1 MSEEYKEII
10 VACIN
15 DHPQTMVLLRRAA
28 SLAKRKGLG
37 WTALHIVETHQ
48 QPSSKK
54 DNQEQ
59 RLRLLQNLHLA
70 EEMGAEIKTVNAP
83 HFKEGMRGFITE
95 QTSKTRMV
103 IFLGTAHVNDSWIGF
118 LIPNK
123 CRIVHSMLPAGSHV
137 ELVRYRVPVRTRSVM
152 YETIGRFLNIREILT
167 ACLMVALAT
176 IAILVLQEIFVGFQN
191 SPRNRTM
198 VYIIACVFVSLR
210 YGLIPGLLSSVL
222 SFFAMN
228 YAFETVIIPTN
239 IAKDL
244 AIDSPPMLVSFWLY
258 VMCSVVVNVLA
269 GRSHNVVSTLK
280 QRIEQLIIPQR
291 LYSESLKENEIQ
303 SALASI
309 YNGIKKN
316 LNLETAFFLPA
327 PFNPERVEIAYPA
340 GMEFAQEDMDALACC
355 WREFRV
361 TGAGTLHY
369 SKALYCF
376 RPLLTPEGARGVLG
390 TKADTHFFESHDIS
404 GTLAGIA
411 DVTALV
417 IERLHLT
424 QQMQDGRVREE
435 KERLRSTLLSSIS
448 HDLKTP
454 LASVVGSLTAL
465 QDMKASL
472 QAEQKDILL
481 QTALDEA
488 RRLDGF
494 ITNILEMTR
503 LESGQVVFKENWVS
517 AFDIISNVY
526 GRMRAKLRGRIVQ
539 INDNCLRTNEVCI
552 DAFLV
557 EQVIQ
562 NIFDNIL
569 KYTPSG
575 TSIDVWGEQEENL
588 FCIHIRDHGKG
599 IPEDQVE
606 KIFDKYH
613 RLNKQDTNVAGT
625 GLGLAIAR
633 IIMRAQG
640 GNIRATNHPDGGA
653 VFILCFSNWRAMQMD
668 ARAAE

>member
-28 SLAKRKGLG
+28 SLAKRKGIG
-37 WTALHIVETHQ
+37 WMALHIVETNLRS
-48 QPSSKK
+48 SSKK
-54 DNQEQ
+54 DVQEQ
-59 RLRLLQNLHLA
+59 RVRLLQNLHLA
-70 EEMGAEIKTVNAP
+70 EEMGAEIKTINAP
-83 HFKEGMRGFITE
+83 HFKQGVRNFIDE

-103 IFLGTAHVNDSWIGF
+103 IFLGTAHDRDSLLGL

-123 CRIVHSMLPAGSHV
+123 YRIAQNMLPPGSSV

-152 YETIGRFLNIREILT
+152 YEAVGRFINLREILS
-167 ACLMVALAT
+167 ACLIVALAT
-176 IAILVLQEIFVGFQN
+176 IAILFLQEVFEGFRN

-210 YGLIPGLLSSVL
+210 YGLLSGLLSSVL

-228 YAFETVIIPTN
+228 YAFETIIIPTN
-239 IAKDL
+239 IARNL
-244 AIDSPPMLVSFWLY
+244 QIDSPPMLVSFWLY
-258 VMCSVVVNVLA
+258 VACSVVVNVLA

-280 QRIEQLIIPQR
+280 QRIEQLVIPQR
-291 LYSESLKENEIQ
+291 LYSDSLKENDIQ
-303 SALASI
+303 GALATI
-309 YNGIKKN
+309 HNGIKKH

-340 GMEFAQEDMDALACC
+340 GMEFAPEDMDALACS

-369 SKALYCF
+369 TKALYCF
-376 RPLLTPEGARGVLG
+376 RPLLTPEGARGVLA
-390 TKADTHFFESHDIS
+390 TKADTHFFESQDIS

-417 IERLHLT
+417 IERLQLS

-465 QDMKASL
+465 QDMKTSL
-472 QAEQKDILL
+472 QPEQKDILL
-481 QTALDEA
+481 ETALEEA

-517 AFDIISNVY
+517 AFDIVSNVY
-526 GRMRAKLRGRIVQ
+526 GRMRSKLRGRIVQ
-539 INDNCLRTNEVCI
+539 INDDCLRTNEICI

-557 EQVIQ
+557 EQVAQ

-569 KYTPSG
+569 KYTPAG
-575 TSIDVWGEQEENL
+575 TAINVWGEMEDNL
-588 FCIHIRDHGKG
+588 FTIHIRDHGKG

-653 VFILCFSNWRAMQMD
+653 VFILSFSNWRGIQLD
-668 ARAAE
+668 AKAAE